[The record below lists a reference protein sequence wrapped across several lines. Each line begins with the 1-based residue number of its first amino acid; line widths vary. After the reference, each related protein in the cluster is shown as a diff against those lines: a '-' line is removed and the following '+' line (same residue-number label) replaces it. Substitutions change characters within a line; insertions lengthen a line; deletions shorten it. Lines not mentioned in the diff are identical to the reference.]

1 MNIFNKIALQGLRKN
16 RTRTIVTIIGV
27 VLSSLMITGVTTF
40 GVSLLDYMARGAM
53 EKYGDWNVAFLDSDP
68 SFVKEQLK
76 DEEAKDTVVFE
87 NIGYSRIYKGQNPQR
102 PYFFIAGFS
111 EEAFAK
117 LRTTLLSGR
126 LPENDGEIL
135 ISGKAA
141 VDDSASYKLGDT
153 LSLAVGSR
161 IREGRRL
168 TQADAFDP
176 ENEVFSPEEEKTYTI
191 VGICRTPVFETEAS
205 PGYTLITRNS
215 GEVSQN
221 SLFVTLKT
229 PVRSTLMWSV

>member
-102 PYFFIAGFS
+102 PYGG
-111 EEAFAK
+111 K
-117 LRTTLLSGR
+117 YWSGAER
-126 LPENDGEIL
+126 VKTAVYR
-135 ISGKAA
+135 SGVVTSSIPASWAA
-141 VDDSASYKLGDT
+141 YRGH
-153 LSLAVGSR
+153 
-161 IREGRRL
+161 RR
-168 TQADAFDP
+168 AMVA
-176 ENEVFSPEEEKTYTI
+176 E
-191 VGICRTPVFETEAS
+191 
-205 PGYTLITRNS
+205 
-215 GEVSQN
+215 
-221 SLFVTLKT
+221 
-229 PVRSTLMWSV
+229 